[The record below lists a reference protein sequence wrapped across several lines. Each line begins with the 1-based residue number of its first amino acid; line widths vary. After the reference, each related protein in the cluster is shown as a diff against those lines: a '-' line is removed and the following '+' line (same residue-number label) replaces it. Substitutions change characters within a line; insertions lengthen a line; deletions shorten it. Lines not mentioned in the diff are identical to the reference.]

1 MKASVVRP
9 SPLIPKVL
17 QRRTFFFGML
27 AFLMLPFMPV
37 QLTSILSAVV
47 WIFSGMPYAMVF
59 VLLGTFRLDS
69 VPIYSGIDRIL
80 STILPTVPVGLA
92 ASITVAF
99 MFSGNLVTAYLFKR
113 LLGAKFTKR
122 FAARSGLR
130 F

>member
-1 MKASVVRP
+1 MKASTIR
-9 SPLIPKVL
+9 STPLIPKLL

-47 WIFSGMPYAMVF
+47 WIFSGTPYALVF

-80 STILPTVPVGLA
+80 TTILPTFPIGLA
-92 ASITVAF
+92 AWNTVAF
-99 MFSGNLVTAYLFKR
+99 MFSGNLVTAYLF
-113 LLGAKFTKR
+113 
-122 FAARSGLR
+122 
-130 F
+130 